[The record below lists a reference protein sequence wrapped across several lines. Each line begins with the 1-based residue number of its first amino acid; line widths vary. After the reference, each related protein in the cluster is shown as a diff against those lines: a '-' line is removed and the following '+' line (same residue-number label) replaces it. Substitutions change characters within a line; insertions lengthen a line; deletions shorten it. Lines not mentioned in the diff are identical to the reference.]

1 MTPNTNANQNLLA
14 DAIRTSINPDDIK
27 VIIKTIVG
35 KAKLGCLPSAKFVFD
50 ELLTHEPVSDG
61 ATYSAFK
68 MHLEEIEKNLRDL
81 KCHER
86 EISLKP
92 VMKASSGD
100 VLAFESRM
108 AGVISEA
115 EEALPDEL
123 KTSTLTAA
131 GGEVDELGFEVKS
144 NSVPAK
150 GLGKGLGSEKHF
162 IDVVNLVFPKTSSIL
177 PESPPVTAGHNSVEY
192 PVSQNC
198 TESGCEKM
206 AKTKHAKKAVTEAE
220 TPSPSGQTSDIERI
234 VLWLK
239 IVGDGKAPDIA
250 KGAGLSLAE
259 TLAVIDHNPKW
270 FECKNNRYSL
280 KTRV

>member
-27 VIIKTIVG
+27 VIIRTIVG

-50 ELLTHEPVSDG
+50 ELLTPQPISER
-61 ATYSAFK
+61 
-68 MHLEEIEKNLRDL
+68 NLHNL
-81 KCHER
+81 KGHER
-86 EISLKP
+86 EIALKP
-92 VMKASSGD
+92 NMKATSDD
-100 VLAFESRM
+100 VLAFEQRMRSGQQDVEGPREPLRPGDKFYNETDFLKACADSKLSR
-108 AGVISEA
+108 V
-115 EEALPDEL
+115 
-123 KTSTLTAA
+123 
-131 GGEVDELGFEVKS
+131 
-144 NSVPAK
+144 
-150 GLGKGLGSEKHF
+150 
-162 IDVVNLVFPKTSSIL
+162 L
-177 PESPPVTAGHNSVEY
+177 PEEQPVTAGHNSVEY
-192 PVSQNC
+192 PVSQIC
-198 TESGCEKM
+198 TEAAKEKM
-206 AKTKHAKKAVTEAE
+206 TKTKEARKVVS
-220 TPSPSGQTSDIERI
+220 PSPSNSVPSGQTSDIERI